1 MEDAKYTLARRMG
14 ISLSAEDTDKLLSC
28 ADGSA
33 ALLYLYILRN
43 GGEFSALNAARDLK
57 HTEREIRDAAERLRD
72 LGLLNRV
79 GEMQPVPPD
88 ELPEYA
94 AEDIVRRSAS
104 DQEFKAV
111 VTETQRIMGR
121 MLSVPE
127 LKTLFGIYDYLGLPA
142 EVILTLINHCVE
154 EYQEKHG
161 PGRIPTMR
169 RIEKEAYIWA
179 NREILTLESAEAYL
193 RELREKKHVLSQV
206 KEVLQIRG
214 RDLSTTEKKYV
225 ESWLEMGFGLD
236 AIAIAYD
243 KTIVKTGQLQW
254 RYMNSIITSWHN
266 KGLHTAKEI
275 EKGDML
281 PTAHRKT
288 ANSGSSSVPQKSEFE
303 RMKKM
308 LEKMKNG

>member
-14 ISLSAEDTDKLLSC
+14 ISLSAEDADKLLGC

-33 ALLYLYILRN
+33 ALLYLYMLRN
-43 GGEFSALNAARDLK
+43 GGEFSPPKAARDLK
-57 HTEREIRDAAERLRD
+57 HTEREIKEAAERLRD
-72 LGLLNRV
+72 LGLLNRA
-79 GEMQPVPPD
+79 GETHPVPQD

-94 AEDIVRRSAS
+94 AEDIARRSAS

-127 LKTLFGIYDYLGLPA
+127 LKILFGIYDYLGLPA

-154 EYQEKHG
+154 EHQEKHG

-193 RELREKKHVLSQV
+193 RELREKKHILSQV

-214 RDLSTTEKKYV
+214 RDLSSTEKKYV
-225 ESWLEMGFGLD
+225 ESWLEMGFGLE
-236 AIAIAYD
+236 ALAVAYD
-243 KTIVKTGQLQW
+243 KTVVKTGKLAW
-254 RYMNSIITSWHN
+254 SYMNSILESWHG
-266 KGLHTAKEI
+266 KGLHTVEEI

-281 PTAHRKT
+281 PQRKT
-288 ANSGSSSVPQKSEFE
+288 SNGGSSSVPQRSDFE

-308 LEKMKNG
+308 LEKMRNG

>member
-1 MEDAKYTLARRMG
+1 M
-14 ISLSAEDTDKLLSC
+14 
-28 ADGSA
+28 
-33 ALLYLYILRN
+33 
-43 GGEFSALNAARDLK
+43 
-57 HTEREIRDAAERLRD
+57 
-72 LGLLNRV
+72 
-79 GEMQPVPPD
+79 
-88 ELPEYA
+88 PEYA
-94 AEDIVRRSAS
+94 AEDIARRPP

-161 PGRIPTMR
+161 PGRIPHAAHR
-169 RIEKEAYIWA
+169 KEAYIWA
-179 NREILTLESAEAYL
+179 NREILTLRAPRLTESSGKVCPKPGKGSPADM
-193 RELREKKHVLSQV
+193 
-206 KEVLQIRG
+206 G
-214 RDLSTTEKKYV
+214 RDLPPRRKIRRK
-225 ESWLEMGFGLD
+225 LAGDGLWPD

-275 EKGDML
+275 EKGICFNCPSKDSKQRQL
-281 PTAHRKT
+281 GASK
-288 ANSGSSSVPQKSEFE
+288 E
-303 RMKKM
+303 RV
-308 LEKMKNG
+308 